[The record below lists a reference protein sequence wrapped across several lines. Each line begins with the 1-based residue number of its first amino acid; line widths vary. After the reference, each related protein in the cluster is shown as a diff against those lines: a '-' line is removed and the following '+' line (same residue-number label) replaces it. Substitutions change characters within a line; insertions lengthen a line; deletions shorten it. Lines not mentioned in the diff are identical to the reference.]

1 MKVYVVNGAAGS
13 GKTTFENFCYAMN
26 PVYVRIFSSIQPI
39 KEIAERC
46 GWNGTKTEKDR
57 KFLADL
63 KQLLIEYNNYPF
75 NEVVHYI
82 EVQKRWFKNRDYD
95 VDRLVFFIDVREPEE
110 INKLR
115 KKYGA
120 EAILIQRAGINGL
133 DNSGDKDENF
143 DERLYDMV
151 IANDGT
157 LDQLEA
163 QARVFMKNYK
173 YNK

>member
-1 MKVYVVNGAAGS
+1 M
-13 GKTTFENFCYAMN
+13 
-26 PVYVRIFSSIQPI
+26 RIFSSIQPV

-57 KFLADL
+57 KFLSDL
-63 KQLLIEYNNYPF
+63 KQLLIDYNDYPY

-82 EVQKRWFKNRDYD
+82 EMQRRWFENRDYD
-95 VDRLVFFIDVREPEE
+95 TDRLVFFIDVREPNE

-120 EAILIQRAGINGL
+120 DAILIKRAGLLLNTFE
-133 DNSGDKDENF
+133 NEGDKEENF
-143 DERLYDMV
+143 NERFYDMV
-151 IANDGT
+151 ITNDGT

-163 QARVFMKNYK
+163 QAREFMKKYK
-173 YNK
+173 YNM